1 MVDTFDSQHAVEIKE
16 LIFPEYNKNKFIYGQ
31 MFYLI
36 GDNHKYNI
44 IWLRDFNTWWIITN
58 NNLCT
63 EAARCMIW
71 LPIIC
76 VMIFIPHTLYK
87 DWQFVFAKIDTI
99 WYYKLKKVVPCPS

>member
-44 IWLRDFNTWWIITN
+44 I
-58 NNLCT
+58 
-63 EAARCMIW
+63 
-71 LPIIC
+71 
-76 VMIFIPHTLYK
+76 
-87 DWQFVFAKIDTI
+87 
-99 WYYKLKKVVPCPS
+99 